1 MVKAAG
7 GQREWRSAAPA
18 AWSKPGATAVSGLL
32 DRDEELERIAA
43 AFAAAMGGSGGLL
56 AVVGGAGIG
65 KTRLMEASMEL
76 CTGSGGAVLSARGG
90 QGETEFA
97 FGVVRQLFEPV
108 WAACGRRER
117 DALLAGAAAPA
128 ASLLGKPAVASEIV
142 SGGDRSFATLHGL
155 YWLTVN
161 LAARGPLVMVVD
173 DAHWVDAPSLRFLVY
188 LARRVQAL
196 PVLLVVALR
205 GEDPGARGLLVR
217 ELVSG
222 PRAEVLRPGSLTLEA
237 VGTLVR
243 DAFSGR
249 DVDREFLRVCW
260 ATTGGNPLLLWQLIG
275 ALRARGSRPT
285 VEAVEQLGEVDLA
298 AVSRWVHLRLASLP
312 PSAAALAGA
321 AAVLGDGVD
330 PRQVALLAGLD
341 DASRD
346 EALDGLV
353 SAGILHEADGLAFVH
368 PLVRSAVYAE
378 PPPRRRARAHRE
390 AARLLVGGAMVWER
404 VAPHLLAAV
413 PAGDEEVVDML
424 LDAARAAV
432 RAGAPDLA
440 VRYLKRA
447 MVEPPPAARQAELL
461 RELGE
466 AEQAGGQFNAAAE
479 HLREALACT
488 EELGSRIQIAFALRY
503 ALVWSDRAH
512 EVASALDD
520 LVTEAAEHDPEGAL
534 LLETAVAGAMCIVDL
549 STHGAEHARLRRLT
563 DPASCSEATAPN
575 VASLAAVD
583 ALFSNQ
589 PVARVNSLAEQ
600 AIRGWPALPRFARG
614 PMRVQLYVAL
624 TFSEHFSLAQ
634 QLLDEQIDDARQNG
648 STAQFLNAAP
658 WRSMLFWRLG
668 ALADAEADAR
678 GALEAVYLG
687 SPRASSSSLGP
698 SDSLY
703 APMALAVLL
712 QVMIERGQ
720 LEEAERALNE
730 SGFATH
736 ESASLL
742 FSQLIGARGRLRAAQ
757 GRTRQAIDEL
767 LALGYRY
774 EGTIVNPAIYPWRSQ
789 TAVML
794 AVVGEVEEAQRLA
807 GEELK
812 LARVF
817 GAPRAL
823 GVALQAAA
831 LTAAGDGVGL
841 LREAVA
847 VLQDSPARL
856 EHARALVELGAALRR
871 AGQRS
876 EARRLLELGMD
887 GAQARG
893 SSVLAQRAR
902 EELRAVGAR
911 PRRVALTGVD
921 ALTGAERRVADLAA
935 EGLTNRQIARTLVV
949 SLATVETHLRHVF
962 QKLDIASREQLTG
975 HLDVA
980 REPIG

>member
-1 MVKAAG
+1 MVEAAV
-7 GQREWRSAAPA
+7 GQREWPFAAPA
-18 AWSKPGATAVSGLL
+18 AWSQPESSAVSGLL
-32 DRDEELERIAA
+32 DRDEELGRIAA
-43 AFAAAMGGSGGLL
+43 AFAAAVGGRGGLL
-56 AVVGGAGIG
+56 AVVGAAGIG
-65 KTRLMEASMEL
+65 KTRLLDAATEL
-76 CTGSGGAVLSARGG
+76 CTASAGAVVSARGG
-90 QGETEFA
+90 QGESEFA
-97 FGVVRQLFEPV
+97 FGAVRQLFEPV
-108 WAACGRRER
+108 WAAGGRRER
-117 DALLAGAAAPA
+117 DALVAGAAAPVV
-128 ASLLGKPAVASEIV
+128 SLLGKPAVASGPV
-142 SGGDRSFATLHGL
+142 SGGDRGFATLHGL

-161 LAARGPLVMVVD
+161 LAALGPLVMVVD
-173 DAHWVDAPSLRFLVY
+173 DAQWVDSPSLRFLVY

-205 GEDPGARGLLVR
+205 DDDPGARGLLVR

-243 DAFSGR
+243 DAFSGSPL
-249 DVDREFLRVCW
+249 DREFVRVCW
-260 ATTGGNPLLLWQLIG
+260 ATTGGNPFLLSQLIAALG
-275 ALRARGSRPT
+275 ARRSRPT

-312 PSAAALAGA
+312 PTAAALAGA
-321 AAVLGDGVD
+321 ASVLGAGVD
-330 PRQVALLAGLD
+330 PGQVALLAGLD
-341 DASRD
+341 GPSRD
-346 EALDGLV
+346 EALDALV
-353 SAGILHEADGLAFVH
+353 SVGILHEADGLAFVH

-378 PPPRRRARAHRE
+378 LPPRRRARAHRE
-390 AARLLVGGAMVWER
+390 AARLLRGAGVVGER

-413 PAGDEEVVDML
+413 PAGDEEVVDMM

-447 MVEPPPAARQAELL
+447 MVEPPPVARRPNLL

-488 EELGSRIQIAFALRY
+488 EELGARIQIAFALRY

-520 LVTEAAEHDPEGAL
+520 LVTEAAERDPRGAL

-549 STHGAEHARLRRLT
+549 STHGAERARLRRLT
-563 DPASCSEATAPN
+563 DHASQTDANAPS

-600 AIRGWPALPRFARG
+600 ALRGWHSLPPFARG
-614 PMRVQLYVAL
+614 PMYVQLYVAL

-634 QLLDEQIDDARQNG
+634 QLLDAQIDDSRQNG

-720 LEEAERALNE
+720 LEDAERTLND

-742 FSQLIGARGRLRAAQ
+742 FSQLIGARGWLRAAQ
-757 GRTRQAIDEL
+757 GRTRPALDEL
-767 LALGYRY
+767 LALGNRY
-774 EGTIVNPAIYPWRSQ
+774 EGTVVNPAIYPWRSQ
-789 TAVML
+789 SAVML
-794 AVVGEVEEAQRLA
+794 AAVGELDQARQLA

-812 LARVF
+812 LARAF

-831 LTAAGDGVGL
+831 LVGAGDGVGL

-847 VLQDSPARL
+847 VLQNSPARL

-876 EARRLLELGMD
+876 EARRLLERGMD
-887 GAQARG
+887 GAQACG
-893 SSVLAQRAR
+893 ANVLAQRAR
-902 EELRAVGAR
+902 EELRAAGAR

-935 EGLTNRQIARTLVV
+935 KGLTNRQIARTLVV
-949 SLATVETHLRHVF
+949 SVATVETHLRHVF
-962 QKLDIASREQLTG
+962 QKLDVASRDQLPD
-975 HLDVA
+975 HLAGA
-980 REPIG
+980 REPTG